1 MEVLTQPVLLL
12 GLAMILA
19 LIIERLLEI
28 GKSIYDYMDARSN
41 STDRW
46 TKKAQQVRDR
56 LEIRLD
62 TAKADNRNDF
72 DLVIAMAS
80 RYLSPSG
87 PGQSGLRAVSADK
100 VRALTTKAWF
110 KAIAIFLGISCA
122 WLCDIDVLKLVELSL
137 QKTGEVGTYDSNW
150 FGILLTGIAM
160 GLGAAPMHK
169 LIAALERARALRRQK
184 EGSENG

>member
-12 GLAMILA
+12 GLAMIWA

-110 KAIAIFLGISCA
+110 KAIAIFLGIGCA
-122 WLCDIDVLKLVELSL
+122 WMCDIDVLKLVELSL
-137 QKTGEVGTYDSNW
+137 QKTGEVGTYDSSW
-150 FGILLTGIAM
+150 FGILMAGIAM

-169 LIAALERARALRRQK
+169 LIAALEKARELRRQK
-184 EGSENG
+184 EGSKNG

>member
-1 MEVLTQPVLLL
+1 MEVLTKPVLLL

-46 TKKAQQVRDR
+46 TKKAQQVRDH

-100 VRALTTKAWF
+100 VRALATKAWF
-110 KAIAIFLGISCA
+110 KTIAIFLGIGCA
-122 WLCDIDVLKLVELSL
+122 WLCDIDVLKLVELSML
-137 QKTGEVGTYDSNW
+137 KTEEVRTYDSSW
-150 FGILLTGIAM
+150 FGILMAGVAM

-169 LIAALERARALRRQK
+169 LIAALEKARELRRQK
-184 EGSENG
+184 EGSKNG